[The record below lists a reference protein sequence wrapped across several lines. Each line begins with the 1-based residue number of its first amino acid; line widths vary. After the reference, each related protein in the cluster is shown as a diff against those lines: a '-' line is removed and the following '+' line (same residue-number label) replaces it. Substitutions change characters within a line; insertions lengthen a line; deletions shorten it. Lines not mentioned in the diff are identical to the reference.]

1 MTEKYTRT
9 ASHDLLQ
16 GLVDLGIE
24 YLFCNLGTDHA
35 PLIEEM
41 AHWRAQGK
49 SFPQLIL
56 CPHENTAVHMAGGYA
71 VATGRGQ
78 AVLVHVDAGTANA
91 AMGLHNL
98 CRTRIP
104 VLLIAGRA
112 PATTFDNVTGG
123 RDTYVH
129 FIQEPFD
136 QASVVR
142 PYVKWEY
149 NLAWP
154 SMAHEVISR
163 AGAVM
168 QSDPTGPVYLTL
180 PREVLAAPVDAE
192 SLGAYGH
199 QNHLPVKAQ
208 GADADAIQ
216 AIARQ
221 LMASENPMLVSAYAG
236 RNHEAPALIEKLAEL
251 CGMRVCEFNS
261 IYLNIRRDS
270 PYFAGYHPGAFTEQA
285 DFGLMVDV
293 DVPWIPKTTR
303 VNPNAYWAQMD
314 VDAIKRDIPMWGF
327 ALNARLEGDSV
338 KLLTQLIAAIEQNAT
353 PEFRFKA
360 QQRGQVLKAEHAK
373 NKQRAAKMAQE
384 PGTLN
389 AINPHFLCAALGQH
403 IHLEDVVLNEAIR
416 NTMAVFEQIP
426 RELPGSLMGL
436 SGGGL
441 GFSAGT
447 ALGMKLAQA
456 SSNALSN
463 AQGRVIH
470 FVGDGSFYF
479 SNPSAVYAVARQY
492 NLPILTVLLDNGGW
506 SAVKE
511 STLRMYPLGEAKNT
525 NQFAS
530 DLGYCT
536 DFAAIAEA
544 AGAHGERLVDPTQV
558 SASIARC
565 LAALDAGQSALLHV
579 RITPL

>member
-1 MTEKYTRT
+1 MSQPYTRT
-9 ASHDLLQ
+9 ASNDLLQ

-41 AHWRAQGK
+41 AHWREQGRA
-49 SFPQLIL
+49 FPNLIL

-112 PATTFDNVTGG
+112 PMTTFDDVTGG

-154 SMAHEVISR
+154 SMAHEVVSR

-180 PREVLAAPVDAE
+180 PREVLAAPVDAA
-192 SLGAYGH
+192 SVGAYGH

-208 GADADAIQ
+208 GADASAVR
-216 AIARQ
+216 AIAEQ
-221 LMASENPMLVSAYAG
+221 LMRSDNPMLVTAYAG
-236 RNHEAPALIEKLAEL
+236 RNRDAPALIEKLAVL
-251 CGMRVCEFNS
+251 CGMRVCEFNT
-261 IYLNIRRDS
+261 IYMNIRRDS
-270 PYFAGYHPGAFTEQA
+270 PYFAGYNPAAFTEQA

-303 VNPNAYWAQMD
+303 VNPNAYWAQLD

-327 ALNARLEGDSV
+327 PLNARIEGDSAR
-338 KLLTQLIAAIEQNAT
+338 LIAQLIEIIESSAT
-353 PEFRFKA
+353 PEFKTKAAARGLAFKTAHA
-360 QQRGQVLKAEHAK
+360 QNRQKAASLAQAK
-373 NKQRAAKMAQE
+373 
-384 PGTLN
+384 GVVN
-389 AINPHFLCAALGQH
+389 AINPHYLCAVMGQKIDLH
-403 IHLEDVVLNEAIR
+403 DVVLNEAIR

-426 RELPGSLMGL
+426 REVPGSLMGL

-447 ALGMKLAQA
+447 ALGIKLAQA
-456 SSNALSN
+456 DN
-463 AQGRVIH
+463 RVIH

-479 SNPSAVYAVARQY
+479 SNPSSVYAVANQY
-492 NLPILTVLLDNGGW
+492 GLPILTVLLDNGGW

-511 STLRMYPLGEAKNT
+511 STLRMYPQGEAKST

-530 DLGYCT
+530 ELGYST

-544 AGAHGERLVDPTQV
+544 AGAHGERLTDPEQV
-558 SASIARC
+558 EAAIERC
-565 LAALDAGQSALLHV
+565 LAALDAGRSALLHV

>member
-1 MTEKYTRT
+1 
-9 ASHDLLQ
+9 
-16 GLVDLGIE
+16 LVDLGIE

-41 AHWRAQGK
+41 AHWRSQGRA
-49 SFPQLIL
+49 FPQLIL

-112 PATTFDNVTGG
+112 PMSTFDNATGG

-154 SMAHEVISR
+154 SMAHEVVSR

-180 PREVLAAPVDAE
+180 PREVLAAPVDVE
-192 SLGAYGH
+192 SIGAYGH
-199 QNHLPVKAQ
+199 QNHMPVKAQ
-208 GADADAIQ
+208 GADLETIQ
-216 AIARQ
+216 AIAAQ
-221 LMASENPMLVSAYAG
+221 LMASDNPMLVTAYAG
-236 RNHEAPALIEKLAEL
+236 RNHEAPALIERLAEL

-261 IYLNIRRDS
+261 IYLNIRRNS
-270 PYFAGYHPGAFTEQA
+270 PYFAGYNPAAFTAQA

-303 VNPNAYWAQMD
+303 VNPDAYWAQMD

-327 ALNARLEGDSV
+327 PLNARVEGDSV
-338 KLLTQLIAAIEQNAT
+338 KLLKQLIAVIENIAT
-353 PEFRFKA
+353 PEFKRKA
-360 QQRGQVLKAEHAK
+360 QERGQTFLAEQEK
-373 NKQRAAKMAQE
+373 NKQRVAALAHD
-384 PGTLN
+384 PGKVN
-389 AINPHFLCAALGQH
+389 AINPHFLCAAFGQL
-403 IHLEDVVLNEAIR
+403 IDSKDVVLNEAIR

-426 RELPGSLMGL
+426 REVPGSLMGL

-447 ALGMKLAQA
+447 ALGMKLAQ
-456 SSNALSN
+456 SEN
-463 AQGRVIH
+463 RVIH

-525 NQFAS
+525 DQFAS
-530 DLGYCT
+530 DLGYGT

-544 AGAHGERLVDPTQV
+544 AGAHGERLVDPAEVT
-558 SASIARC
+558 ASIKRC
-565 LAALDAGQSALLHV
+565 LAALDSGQSALLHV

>member
-1 MTEKYTRT
+1 MSKEYMRT
-9 ASHDLLQ
+9 ASSDLLQ

-41 AHWRAQGK
+41 AHWREQGRA
-49 SFPQLIL
+49 FPKLIL

-112 PATTFDNVTGG
+112 PMTTFDDVTGG

-154 SMAHEVISR
+154 SMAHEVVSR

-180 PREVLAAPVDAE
+180 PREVLAATVDAA
-192 SLGAYGH
+192 SVGAYGH
-199 QNHLPVKAQ
+199 QNHLPVRAQ
-208 GADADAIQ
+208 GADPSAVR
-216 AIARQ
+216 AIAEQ
-221 LMASENPMLVSAYAG
+221 LMRSDNPMLVTAYAG
-236 RNHEAPALIEKLAEL
+236 RNREAPALIEKLAIL
-251 CGMRVCEFNS
+251 CGMRVCEFNT
-261 IYLNIRRDS
+261 IYMNIRRDS
-270 PYFAGYHPGAFTEQA
+270 PYFAGYNPAAFTEQA

-303 VNPNAYWAQMD
+303 VNLNAYWAQLD

-327 ALNARLEGDSV
+327 PLNARIEGDSV
-338 KLLTQLIAAIEQNAT
+338 RLIAQLIEIIESSAT
-353 PEFRFKA
+353 PEFKTKA
-360 QQRGQVLKAEHAK
+360 AARGLALKTAHAQNRQK
-373 NKQRAAKMAQE
+373 AASLAQAK
-384 PGTLN
+384 GVVN
-389 AINPHFLCAALGQH
+389 AINPHYLCAVMGQKIDLH
-403 IHLEDVVLNEAIR
+403 DVVLNEAIR

-426 RELPGSLMGL
+426 REVPGSLMGL

-447 ALGMKLAQA
+447 ALGIKLAQA
-456 SSNALSN
+456 KN
-463 AQGRVIH
+463 RVIH

-479 SNPSAVYAVARQY
+479 SNPSSVYSVANQY
-492 NLPILTVLLDNGGW
+492 GLPILTVLLDNGGW

-511 STLRMYPLGEAKNT
+511 STLRMYPQGEAKST

-530 DLGYCT
+530 DLGYAT

-544 AGAHGERLVDPTQV
+544 AGAHGERLTDPEQV
-558 SASIARC
+558 EAAIERC
-565 LAALDAGQSALLHV
+565 LAALDAGRSALLHV

>member
-1 MTEKYTRT
+1 MSQPYIRT

-41 AHWRAQGK
+41 AHWREQGRA
-49 SFPQLIL
+49 FPKLIL

-112 PATTFDNVTGG
+112 PMSTFDDSTGG

-154 SMAHEVISR
+154 SMAHEVVSR

-180 PREVLAAPVDAE
+180 PREVLAAPVDA
-192 SLGAYGH
+192 SSVGAYGH

-208 GADADAIQ
+208 GADAQAVR
-216 AIARQ
+216 AIAEQ
-221 LMASENPMLVSAYAG
+221 LMRSDNPMLVTAYAG
-236 RNHEAPALIEKLAEL
+236 RNREAPALIEKLAAL
-251 CGMRVCEFNS
+251 CGLRVCEFNT

-270 PYFAGYHPGAFTEQA
+270 PYFGGYNPAAFTEQA

-303 VNPNAYWAQMD
+303 VNPNAYWAQLD

-327 ALNARLEGDSV
+327 ALNARIEGDSV
-338 KLLTQLIAAIEQNAT
+338 RLLTQLIEVIESSAT
-353 PEFRFKA
+353 PEFKTKA
-360 QQRGQVLKAEHAK
+360 AARGLSLKTAHQQ
-373 NKQRAAKMAQE
+373 NKQRAASLAQAQ
-384 PGTLN
+384 GVVN
-389 AINPHFLCAALGQH
+389 AINPHYLCAAIGQKIDLH
-403 IHLEDVVLNEAIR
+403 DVVLNEAIR

-426 RELPGSLMGL
+426 REVPGSLMGL

-447 ALGMKLAQA
+447 ALGIKLAQA
-456 SSNALSN
+456 
-463 AQGRVIH
+463 QQRVIH

-479 SNPSAVYAVARQY
+479 SNPSSVYAVAKQY
-492 NLPILTVLLDNGGW
+492 GLPILTVLLDNGGW

-511 STLRMYPLGEAKNT
+511 STLRMYPQGEAKST

-530 DLGYCT
+530 DLGYST

-544 AGAHGERLVDPTQV
+544 AGAHGERLVDPEQV
-558 SASIARC
+558 EAAIERC
-565 LAALDAGQSALLHV
+565 LAALDAGKSALLHV

>member
-1 MTEKYTRT
+1 MSQEYIRT

-41 AHWRAQGK
+41 AHWREQGRA
-49 SFPQLIL
+49 FPTLIL

-112 PATTFDNVTGG
+112 PMSTFDGATGG

-154 SMAHEVISR
+154 SMAHEVVSR

-180 PREVLAAPVDAE
+180 PREVLAAPVDVA

-208 GADADAIQ
+208 GADATAVR
-216 AIARQ
+216 AIAEQ
-221 LMASENPMLVSAYAG
+221 LMRSENPMLVTAYAG
-236 RNHEAPALIEKLAEL
+236 RNHEAPALIEKLAIL
-251 CGMRVCEFNS
+251 CGMRVCEFNT
-261 IYLNIRRDS
+261 IYMNIRRDS
-270 PYFAGYHPGAFTEQA
+270 PYFGGYNPAAFTEQA

-303 VNPNAYWAQMD
+303 VNPNAYWAQLD

-327 ALNARLEGDSV
+327 PLNARIEGDSV
-338 KLLTQLIAAIEQNAT
+338 RLISQLIEIIEAHATSEFKTKAAARGLALQAVHAQN
-353 PEFRFKA
+353 R
-360 QQRGQVLKAEHAK
+360 H
-373 NKQRAAKMAQE
+373 RAATLAQV
-384 PGTLN
+384 PGVVN
-389 AINPHFLCAALGQH
+389 AINPHYLCAAIGQQIDLH
-403 IHLEDVVLNEAIR
+403 DVVLNEAIR

-426 RELPGSLMGL
+426 REVPGSLMGL

-447 ALGMKLAQA
+447 ALGIKLAQGK
-456 SSNALSN
+456 N
-463 AQGRVIH
+463 RVIH

-479 SNPSAVYAVARQY
+479 SNPSSVYAVANQY
-492 NLPILTVLLDNGGW
+492 GLPILTVLLDNGGW

-511 STLRMYPLGEAKNT
+511 STLRMYPQGEAKST

-530 DLGYCT
+530 ELGYTT

-544 AGAHGERLVDPTQV
+544 AGAHGESLVVPAQV
-558 SASIARC
+558 EAAIARC
-565 LAALDAGQSALLHV
+565 LAALDSGRSALLHV

>member
-1 MTEKYTRT
+1 MSKEYMRT
-9 ASHDLLQ
+9 ASSDLLQ

-41 AHWRAQGK
+41 AHWREQGRA
-49 SFPQLIL
+49 FPKLIL

-112 PATTFDNVTGG
+112 PMTTFDDVTGG

-154 SMAHEVISR
+154 SMAHEVVSR

-180 PREVLAAPVDAE
+180 PREVLAAPVDAA
-192 SLGAYGH
+192 SVGAYGH
-199 QNHLPVKAQ
+199 QNHLPVRAQ
-208 GADADAIQ
+208 GADPSAVR
-216 AIARQ
+216 AIAEQ
-221 LMASENPMLVSAYAG
+221 LMRSDNPMLVTAYAG
-236 RNHEAPALIEKLAEL
+236 RNREAPALIEKLAVL
-251 CGMRVCEFNS
+251 CGMRVCEFNT
-261 IYLNIRRDS
+261 IYMNIRRDS
-270 PYFAGYHPGAFTEQA
+270 PYFAGYNPAAFTEQA

-303 VNPNAYWAQMD
+303 VNPNAYWAQLD

-327 ALNARLEGDSV
+327 PLNARIEGDSV
-338 KLLTQLIAAIEQNAT
+338 RLIKQLIEIIESSAT
-353 PEFRFKA
+353 PEFKSKA
-360 QQRGQVLKAEHAK
+360 AARSLALKTAHAQNRQKAASLAQARGVV
-373 NKQRAAKMAQE
+373 
-384 PGTLN
+384 N
-389 AINPHFLCAALGQH
+389 AINPHYLCAVMGQKIDLH
-403 IHLEDVVLNEAIR
+403 DVVLNEAIR

-426 RELPGSLMGL
+426 REVPGSLMGL

-447 ALGMKLAQA
+447 ALGIKLAQA
-456 SSNALSN
+456 DN
-463 AQGRVIH
+463 RVIH

-479 SNPSAVYAVARQY
+479 SNPSSVYSVANQY
-492 NLPILTVLLDNGGW
+492 GLPILTVLLDNGGW

-511 STLRMYPLGEAKNT
+511 STLRMYPQGEAKST

-530 DLGYCT
+530 DLGYAT

-544 AGAHGERLVDPTQV
+544 AGAHGERLTDPEQV
-558 SASIARC
+558 EAAIERC
-565 LAALDAGQSALLHV
+565 LAALDAGRSALLHV

>member
-1 MTEKYTRT
+1 MSKEYLRT
-9 ASHDLLQ
+9 GSSDLLQ

-41 AHWRAQGK
+41 AHWREQGRA
-49 SFPQLIL
+49 FPKLIL

-112 PATTFDNVTGG
+112 PMTTFDDVTGG

-154 SMAHEVISR
+154 SMAYEVVSR

-180 PREVLAAPVDAE
+180 PREVLAAPVDAA
-192 SLGAYGH
+192 SVGAYGH
-199 QNHLPVKAQ
+199 QNHLPVRAQ
-208 GADADAIQ
+208 GADPSAVR
-216 AIARQ
+216 AIAEQ
-221 LMASENPMLVSAYAG
+221 LMRSDNPMLVTAYAG
-236 RNHEAPALIEKLAEL
+236 RKREAPALIEKLAVL
-251 CGMRVCEFNS
+251 CGMRVCEFNT
-261 IYLNIRRDS
+261 IYMNIRRDS
-270 PYFAGYHPGAFTEQA
+270 PYFAGYNPAAFTEQA

-303 VNPNAYWAQMD
+303 VNPNAYWAQLD

-327 ALNARLEGDSV
+327 PLNARIEGDSV
-338 KLLTQLIAAIEQNAT
+338 RLIAQLIEIIENSAT
-353 PEFRFKA
+353 PEFKTKA
-360 QQRGQVLKAEHAK
+360 AARGLALKTAHAQNRQK
-373 NKQRAAKMAQE
+373 AASLAQAK
-384 PGTLN
+384 GVVN
-389 AINPHFLCAALGQH
+389 AINPHYLCVVMGQKINLH
-403 IHLEDVVLNEAIR
+403 DIVLNEAIR

-426 RELPGSLMGL
+426 REVPGSLMGL

-447 ALGMKLAQA
+447 ALGIKLAEA
-456 SSNALSN
+456 KN
-463 AQGRVIH
+463 RVIH

-479 SNPSAVYAVARQY
+479 SNPSSVYAVANQY
-492 NLPILTVLLDNGGW
+492 GLPILTVLLDNGGW

-511 STLRMYPLGEAKNT
+511 STLRMYPQGEAKST

-530 DLGYCT
+530 DLGYST

-544 AGAHGERLVDPTQV
+544 AGAHGERLTDPEQV
-558 SASIARC
+558 EAAIERC
-565 LAALDAGQSALLHV
+565 LAALDAGRSALLHV

>member
-1 MTEKYTRT
+1 MTPSADYTRT

-41 AHWRAQGK
+41 AHWRSQGRA
-49 SFPQLIL
+49 FPQLIL

-104 VLLIAGRA
+104 ILLIAGRA
-112 PATTFDNVTGG
+112 PMSTFDNATGG

-154 SMAHEVISR
+154 SMAHEVVSR

-168 QSDPTGPVYLTL
+168 QSDPAGPVYLTL

-192 SLGAYGH
+192 SIGAYGH
-199 QNHLPVKAQ
+199 QNHMPVKAQ
-208 GADADAIQ
+208 GADLETIQ
-216 AIARQ
+216 AIAVQ
-221 LMASENPMLVSAYAG
+221 LMASDNPMLVTAYAG
-236 RNHEAPALIEKLAEL
+236 RNHEAPALIERLAEL

-261 IYLNIRRDS
+261 VYLNIRRNS
-270 PYFAGYHPGAFTEQA
+270 PYFAGYNPAAFTAQA

-303 VNPNAYWAQMD
+303 VNPDAFWAQMD

-327 ALNARLEGDSV
+327 PLNARVEGNSV
-338 KLLTQLIAAIEQNAT
+338 KLLKQLISVIENIAT
-353 PEFRFKA
+353 PEFKRKA
-360 QQRGQVLKAEHAK
+360 QERGQTFLAEQEK
-373 NKQRAAKMAQE
+373 NKQRVAALAHN
-384 PGTLN
+384 PGKVN
-389 AINPHFLCAALGQH
+389 AINPHFLCAAFGQ
-403 IHLEDVVLNEAIR
+403 LLDSKDVVLNEAIR

-426 RELPGSLMGL
+426 REVPGSLMGL

-447 ALGMKLAQA
+447 ALGMKLAQ
-456 SSNALSN
+456 SEN
-463 AQGRVIH
+463 RIIH

-511 STLRMYPLGEAKNT
+511 STLRMYPLGVAKNT
-525 NQFAS
+525 DQFAS
-530 DLGYCT
+530 DLGYGT

-544 AGAHGERLVDPTQV
+544 AGAHGERLVDPAEV
-558 SASIARC
+558 KASIKRC
-565 LAALDAGQSALLHV
+565 LAALDSGQSALLHV

>member
-1 MTEKYTRT
+1 MSQPYTRT

-41 AHWRAQGK
+41 AHWREQGRA
-49 SFPQLIL
+49 FPKLIL

-112 PATTFDNVTGG
+112 PMSTFDAATGG

-154 SMAHEVISR
+154 SMAHEVVSR

-180 PREVLAAPVDAE
+180 PREVLAAPVDAA
-192 SLGAYGH
+192 SMGAYGH

-208 GADADAIQ
+208 GADAHAVR
-216 AIARQ
+216 AIAEQ
-221 LMASENPMLVSAYAG
+221 LMRSDHPMLVTAYAG
-236 RNHEAPALIEKLAEL
+236 RNREAPALIEKLAAL
-251 CGMRVCEFNS
+251 CGMRVCEFNT
-261 IYLNIRRDS
+261 IYLNMRRDS
-270 PYFAGYHPGAFTEQA
+270 PYFGGYNPAAFTEQA

-303 VNPNAYWAQMD
+303 VNPSAYWAQLD

-327 ALNARLEGDSV
+327 PLNARIEGDSV
-338 KLLTQLIAAIEQNAT
+338 RLIKQLIEVIESTAT
-353 PEFRFKA
+353 PEFKTKA
-360 QQRGQVLKAEHAK
+360 AARGLALKTAHEQ
-373 NKQRAAKMAQE
+373 NRQRAAALAQAR
-384 PGTLN
+384 GVVN
-389 AINPHFLCAALGQH
+389 AINPHYLCAAIGQKIDLH
-403 IHLEDVVLNEAIR
+403 DVVLNEAIR

-426 RELPGSLMGL
+426 REVPGSLMGL

-447 ALGMKLAQA
+447 ALGIKLAQH
-456 SSNALSN
+456 NN
-463 AQGRVIH
+463 RVIH

-479 SNPSAVYAVARQY
+479 SNPSSVYAVAKQY
-492 NLPILTVLLDNGGW
+492 SLPILTVLLDNGGW

-511 STLRMYPLGEAKNT
+511 STLRMYPQGEAKST

-530 DLGYCT
+530 DLGYST

-544 AGAHGERLVDPTQV
+544 AGAHGERLVDPEQV
-558 SASIARC
+558 EAAIERC

>member
-1 MTEKYTRT
+1 MTMTPNYTRT

-41 AHWRAQGK
+41 AHWRSQGRA
-49 SFPQLIL
+49 FPHLIL
-56 CPHENTAVHMAGGYA
+56 CPHENTAIHMAGGYA

-112 PATTFDNVTGG
+112 PMSTFDSATGG

-154 SMAHEVISR
+154 SMAHEVVSR

-180 PREVLAAPVDAE
+180 PREVLAAPVAAE
-192 SLGAYGH
+192 SIGAYGH

-208 GADADAIQ
+208 GVDLEALQ
-216 AIARQ
+216 AIAAK
-221 LMASENPMLVSAYAG
+221 LMASDNPMLVTAYAG
-236 RNHEAPALIEKLAEL
+236 RNHEAPALIERLAEL

-261 IYLNIRRDS
+261 IYLNIRRNS
-270 PYFAGYHPGAFTEQA
+270 PYFAGYNPAAFTAQA
-285 DFGLMVDV
+285 DFGLMLDV

-303 VNPNAYWAQMD
+303 VNPDAYWAQMD

-327 ALNARLEGDSV
+327 HLNARIEGDSV
-338 KLLTQLIAAIEQNAT
+338 KLLKQLIAVIENSAT
-353 PEFRFKA
+353 PEFKHKA
-360 QQRGQVLKAEHAK
+360 QERRQAFLAEQEKNQQRV
-373 NKQRAAKMAQE
+373 AALAQD
-384 PGTLN
+384 PGKVN
-389 AINPHFLCAALGQH
+389 AINPHYLCAAFGQL
-403 IHLEDVVLNEAIR
+403 IDAKDVVLNEAIR

-426 RELPGSLMGL
+426 REVPGSLMGL

-447 ALGMKLAQA
+447 ALGMKLAQ
-456 SSNALSN
+456 SEN
-463 AQGRVIH
+463 RVIH

-525 NQFAS
+525 DQFAS
-530 DLGYCT
+530 DLGYGT

-544 AGAHGERLVDPTQV
+544 AGAHGERLVDPAQV
-558 SASIARC
+558 TASIERC

>member
-1 MTEKYTRT
+1 MSENYTRT
-9 ASHDLLQ
+9 ASNDLLQ

-41 AHWRAQGK
+41 AHWREQGRA
-49 SFPQLIL
+49 FPKLIL

-112 PATTFDNVTGG
+112 PMSTFDSATGG

-180 PREVLAAPVDAE
+180 PREVLAAPVDAQ

-208 GADADAIQ
+208 GADAKAIQ
-216 AIARQ
+216 QIAAK
-221 LMASENPMLVSAYAG
+221 LMSSENPMLVTAYAG
-236 RNHEAPALIEKLAEL
+236 RNHAAPALIEKLASV

-261 IYLNIRRDS
+261 IYLNIRRNS
-270 PYFAGYHPGAFTEQA
+270 PFFAGYNPAALTEQA

-303 VNPNAYWAQMD
+303 VNPHAYWAQLD
-314 VDAIKRDIPMWGF
+314 VDAIKRDIPMWSF
-327 ALNARLEGDSV
+327 PLNARIEGDSV
-338 KLLTQLIAAIEQNAT
+338 RLLTQLIECIEETAT
-353 PEFRFKA
+353 PSFKA
-360 QQRGQVLKAEHAK
+360 MAIQRSLIIQAEHEK
-373 NKQRAAKMAQE
+373 NQQRAAAMAKE
-384 PGTLN
+384 PGKVN
-389 AINPHFLCAALGQH
+389 AINPHFLCAAIGLQ
-403 IHLEDVVLNEAIR
+403 IRSEDVILNEAIR

-426 RELPGSLMGL
+426 RELPGTLMGL

-447 ALGMKLAQA
+447 ALGIKLAQTQ
-456 SSNALSN
+456 S
-463 AQGRVIH
+463 RVIH

-479 SNPSAVYAVARQY
+479 SNPSSVYAVARQY

-511 STLRMYPLGEAKNT
+511 STLRMYPHGEAKST

-530 DLGYCT
+530 DLGYGT

-544 AGAHGERLVDPTQV
+544 AGAHGERLVDPSQTE
-558 SASIARC
+558 AAIERC

>member
-1 MTEKYTRT
+1 MSKEYMRT
-9 ASHDLLQ
+9 ASSDLLE

-41 AHWRAQGK
+41 AHWREQGRA
-49 SFPQLIL
+49 FPKLIL

-112 PATTFDNVTGG
+112 PMSTFDGVTGG

-154 SMAHEVISR
+154 SMAHEVVSR

-180 PREVLAAPVDAE
+180 PREVLAAPVDAA
-192 SLGAYGH
+192 SVGAYGH

-208 GADADAIQ
+208 GADPSAVR
-216 AIARQ
+216 AIAEQ
-221 LMASENPMLVSAYAG
+221 LMRSDNPMLVTAYAG
-236 RNHEAPALIEKLAEL
+236 RNREAPALIEKLAVL
-251 CGMRVCEFNS
+251 CGMRVCEFNT
-261 IYLNIRRDS
+261 IYMNIRRDS
-270 PYFAGYHPGAFTEQA
+270 PYFAGYNPAAFTEQA

-303 VNPNAYWAQMD
+303 VNPNAYWAQLD

-327 ALNARLEGDSV
+327 PLNARIEGDSV
-338 KLLTQLIAAIEQNAT
+338 RLIVQLIEIIESSAT
-353 PEFRFKA
+353 PEFKTKAAARGLAFKTAHA
-360 QQRGQVLKAEHAK
+360 Q
-373 NKQRAAKMAQE
+373 NKQKAASLAQAK
-384 PGTLN
+384 GVVN
-389 AINPHFLCAALGQH
+389 AINPHYLCAVMGQKIEMH
-403 IHLEDVVLNEAIR
+403 DVVLNEAIR

-426 RELPGSLMGL
+426 REVPGSLMGL

-447 ALGMKLAQA
+447 ALGIKLAQA
-456 SSNALSN
+456 DN
-463 AQGRVIH
+463 RVIH

-479 SNPSAVYAVARQY
+479 SNPSSVYAVANQY
-492 NLPILTVLLDNGGW
+492 GLPILTVLLDNGGW

-511 STLRMYPLGEAKNT
+511 STLRMYPQGEAKST

-530 DLGYCT
+530 DLGYST

-544 AGAHGERLVDPTQV
+544 AGAHGERLTDPEQV
-558 SASIARC
+558 EAAIERC

>member
-1 MTEKYTRT
+1 MSKEYMRT
-9 ASHDLLQ
+9 ASSDLLQ

-41 AHWRAQGK
+41 AHWREQGRA
-49 SFPQLIL
+49 FPKLIL

-112 PATTFDNVTGG
+112 PMSTFDGATGG

-154 SMAHEVISR
+154 SMAHEVVSR

-180 PREVLAAPVDAE
+180 PREVLAAPVDAA
-192 SLGAYGH
+192 SVGAYGH

-208 GADADAIQ
+208 GADASAVR
-216 AIARQ
+216 AIAEQ
-221 LMASENPMLVSAYAG
+221 LMRSDNPMLVTAYAG
-236 RNHEAPALIEKLAEL
+236 RNREAPALIEKLAVL
-251 CGMRVCEFNS
+251 CGMRVCEFNT
-261 IYLNIRRDS
+261 IYMNIRRDS
-270 PYFAGYHPGAFTEQA
+270 PYFAGYNPAAFTEQA

-303 VNPNAYWAQMD
+303 VNPNAYWAQLD

-327 ALNARLEGDSV
+327 PLNARIEGDSV
-338 KLLTQLIAAIEQNAT
+338 RLIVQLIEIIESSAT
-353 PEFRFKA
+353 PEFKTKAAARGLAFKTAHA
-360 QQRGQVLKAEHAK
+360 Q
-373 NKQRAAKMAQE
+373 NKQKAASLAQAK
-384 PGTLN
+384 GVVN
-389 AINPHFLCAALGQH
+389 AINPHYLCAVMGQKIDLH
-403 IHLEDVVLNEAIR
+403 DVVLNEAIR

-426 RELPGSLMGL
+426 REVPGSLMGL

-447 ALGMKLAQA
+447 ALGIKLAQTD
-456 SSNALSN
+456 N
-463 AQGRVIH
+463 RVIH

-479 SNPSAVYAVARQY
+479 SNPSSVYAVANQY
-492 NLPILTVLLDNGGW
+492 GLPILTVLLDNGGW

-511 STLRMYPLGEAKNT
+511 STLRMYPQGEAKST

-530 DLGYCT
+530 DLGYST

-544 AGAHGERLVDPTQV
+544 AGAHGERLTDPEQV
-558 SASIARC
+558 EAAIERC
-565 LAALDAGQSALLHV
+565 LVALDAGRSALLHV

>member
-1 MTEKYTRT
+1 MSQPYIRT
-9 ASHDLLQ
+9 ASNDLLQ

-41 AHWRAQGK
+41 AHWREQGRA
-49 SFPQLIL
+49 FPKLIL

-112 PATTFDNVTGG
+112 PMTTFDDVTGG

-154 SMAHEVISR
+154 SMAHEVVSR

-180 PREVLAAPVDAE
+180 PREVLAATVDAA
-192 SLGAYGH
+192 SVGAYGH
-199 QNHLPVKAQ
+199 QNHLPVRAQ
-208 GADADAIQ
+208 GADPSAVR
-216 AIARQ
+216 AIAEQ
-221 LMASENPMLVSAYAG
+221 LMRSDNPMLVTAYAG
-236 RNHEAPALIEKLAEL
+236 RNREAPALIEKLAVL
-251 CGMRVCEFNS
+251 CGMRVCEFNT
-261 IYLNIRRDS
+261 IYMNIRRDS
-270 PYFAGYHPGAFTEQA
+270 PYFAGYNPAAFTEQA
-285 DFGLMVDV
+285 DFGLIVDV

-303 VNPNAYWAQMD
+303 VNPNAYWAQLD

-327 ALNARLEGDSV
+327 PLNARIEGDSV
-338 KLLTQLIAAIEQNAT
+338 RLIAQLIEIIESSAT
-353 PEFRFKA
+353 PEFKTKA
-360 QQRGQVLKAEHAK
+360 AARGLALKTAHAQNRQK
-373 NKQRAAKMAQE
+373 AASLAQAR
-384 PGTLN
+384 GVVN
-389 AINPHFLCAALGQH
+389 AINPHYLCAVMGQKIDLH
-403 IHLEDVVLNEAIR
+403 DVVLNEAIR

-426 RELPGSLMGL
+426 REVPGSLMGL

-447 ALGMKLAQA
+447 ALGIKLAQA
-456 SSNALSN
+456 KN
-463 AQGRVIH
+463 RVIH

-479 SNPSAVYAVARQY
+479 SNPSSVYSVANQY
-492 NLPILTVLLDNGGW
+492 GLPILTVLLDNGGW

-511 STLRMYPLGEAKNT
+511 STLRMYPQGEAKST

-530 DLGYCT
+530 DLGYAT

-544 AGAHGERLVDPTQV
+544 AGAHGERLTEPEQV
-558 SASIARC
+558 EAAVERC
-565 LAALDAGQSALLHV
+565 LAALDAGRSALLHV

>member
-1 MTEKYTRT
+1 MSENYTRT

-41 AHWRAQGK
+41 AHWREQGRA
-49 SFPQLIL
+49 FPKLIL

-98 CRTRIP
+98 CRTRTP

-112 PATTFDNVTGG
+112 PMSTFDSATGG

-142 PYVKWEY
+142 PFVKWEY

-180 PREVLAAPVDAE
+180 PREVLAAPVDAQ
-192 SLGAYGH
+192 SIGAYGH

-208 GADADAIQ
+208 GADAN
-216 AIARQ
+216 AIAQ
-221 LMASENPMLVSAYAG
+221 IAAKLMASENPMLVTAYAG
-236 RNHEAPALIEKLAEL
+236 RNHAAPALIEKLAIL

-261 IYLNIRRDS
+261 IYLNIRRNS
-270 PYFAGYHPGAFTEQA
+270 PFFAGYNPAAFTEQA

-303 VNPNAYWAQMD
+303 VNPNAYWAQLD

-327 ALNARLEGDSV
+327 PLNARIEGDSV
-338 KLLTQLIAAIEQNAT
+338 RLLTQLIECIEQTAT
-353 PEFRFKA
+353 PAFKA
-360 QQRGQVLKAEHAK
+360 MASQRSLIIQAEHEK
-373 NKQRAAKMAQE
+373 NQQKAAAMAQE
-384 PGTLN
+384 PGKVN
-389 AINPHFLCAALGQH
+389 AINPHFLCAAIGRQ
-403 IHLEDVVLNEAIR
+403 IRSEDVVLNEAIR

-426 RELPGSLMGL
+426 REIPGTLMGL

-447 ALGMKLAQA
+447 ALGIKLAQTQ
-456 SSNALSN
+456 S
-463 AQGRVIH
+463 RVIH

-479 SNPSAVYAVARQY
+479 SNPSSVYSVAHQY
-492 NLPILTVLLDNGGW
+492 DLPIMTVLLDNGGW

-511 STLRMYPLGEAKNT
+511 STLRMYPKGEAKSA

-530 DLGYCT
+530 DLGYGT

-544 AGAHGERLVDPTQV
+544 AGAHGERLVDPSQTE
-558 SASIARC
+558 AAIARC

>member
-1 MTEKYTRT
+1 MSENYTRT

-41 AHWRAQGK
+41 AHWREQGRA
-49 SFPQLIL
+49 FPKLIL

-112 PATTFDNVTGG
+112 PMSTFDSATGG

-180 PREVLAAPVDAE
+180 PREVLAAPVDVQ
-192 SLGAYGH
+192 SIGAYGH

-208 GADADAIQ
+208 GADAN
-216 AIARQ
+216 AIAQ
-221 LMASENPMLVSAYAG
+221 IAAKLMASENPMLVTAYAG
-236 RNHEAPALIEKLAEL
+236 RNHAAPALIEKLAML

-261 IYLNIRRDS
+261 IYLNIRRNS
-270 PYFAGYHPGAFTEQA
+270 PFFAGYNPAAFTEQA
-285 DFGLMVDV
+285 DFGLMIDV

-303 VNPNAYWAQMD
+303 VNPNAYWAQLD

-327 ALNARLEGDSV
+327 PLNARIEGDSV
-338 KLLTQLIAAIEQNAT
+338 RLLTQLIECIEQTAT
-353 PEFRFKA
+353 PAFKA
-360 QQRGQVLKAEHAK
+360 MASQRSLIIQAEHEK
-373 NKQRAAKMAQE
+373 NQQRAAALAQE
-384 PGTLN
+384 PGKVN
-389 AINPHFLCAALGQH
+389 AINPHFLCAAIGRQ
-403 IHLEDVVLNEAIR
+403 IRSEDVVLNEAIR

-426 RELPGSLMGL
+426 REMPGTLMGL

-447 ALGMKLAQA
+447 ALGIKLAQTQ
-456 SSNALSN
+456 S
-463 AQGRVIH
+463 RVIH

-479 SNPSAVYAVARQY
+479 SNPSSVYAVAHQY
-492 NLPILTVLLDNGGW
+492 DLPILTVLLDNGGW

-511 STLRMYPLGEAKNT
+511 STLRMYPKGEAKST

-530 DLGYCT
+530 DLGYGT

-544 AGAHGERLVDPTQV
+544 AGAHGERLVDPSQTE
-558 SASIARC
+558 AAIARC

>member
-1 MTEKYTRT
+1 MTPSSNYTRT

-41 AHWRAQGK
+41 AHWRSQGRA
-49 SFPQLIL
+49 FPQLIL

-112 PATTFDNVTGG
+112 PMSTFDNATGG

-154 SMAHEVISR
+154 SMAHEVVSR

-192 SLGAYGH
+192 SIGAYGH
-199 QNHLPVKAQ
+199 QNHMPVKAQ
-208 GADADAIQ
+208 GADLETIQ
-216 AIARQ
+216 AIAVQ
-221 LMASENPMLVSAYAG
+221 LMASDNPMLVTAYAG
-236 RNHEAPALIEKLAEL
+236 RNHEAPALIERLAEL

-261 IYLNIRRDS
+261 IYLNIRRNS
-270 PYFAGYHPGAFTEQA
+270 PYFAGYNPAAFTAQA

-303 VNPNAYWAQMD
+303 VNPDAYWAQMD

-327 ALNARLEGDSV
+327 PLNARVEGDSV
-338 KLLTQLIAAIEQNAT
+338 KLLKQLIAVIENIAT
-353 PEFRFKA
+353 PEFKRKA
-360 QQRGQVLKAEHAK
+360 QERGQTFLAEQEK
-373 NKQRAAKMAQE
+373 NKQRVAALAHD
-384 PGTLN
+384 PGKVN
-389 AINPHFLCAALGQH
+389 AINPHFLCAAFGQL
-403 IHLEDVVLNEAIR
+403 IDSKDVVLNEAIR

-426 RELPGSLMGL
+426 REVPGSLMGL

-447 ALGMKLAQA
+447 ALGMKLAQ
-456 SSNALSN
+456 SEN
-463 AQGRVIH
+463 RVIH

-525 NQFAS
+525 DQFAS
-530 DLGYCT
+530 DLGYGT

-544 AGAHGERLVDPTQV
+544 AGAHGERLVDPAEVT
-558 SASIARC
+558 ASIKRC
-565 LAALDAGQSALLHV
+565 LAALDSGQSALLHV

>member
-1 MTEKYTRT
+1 MTMTPNYTRT

-41 AHWRAQGK
+41 AHWRSQGRA
-49 SFPQLIL
+49 FPHLIL
-56 CPHENTAVHMAGGYA
+56 CPHENTAIHMAGGYA

-112 PATTFDNVTGG
+112 PMSTFDSATGG

-154 SMAHEVISR
+154 SMAHEVVSR

-180 PREVLAAPVDAE
+180 PREVLAAPVAAE
-192 SLGAYGH
+192 SIGAYGH

-208 GADADAIQ
+208 GADPEALQ
-216 AIARQ
+216 AIAAK
-221 LMASENPMLVSAYAG
+221 LMASDNPMLVTAYAG
-236 RNHEAPALIEKLAEL
+236 RNHEAPALIERLAEL

-261 IYLNIRRDS
+261 IYLNIRRNS
-270 PYFAGYHPGAFTEQA
+270 PYFAGYNPAAFTAQA
-285 DFGLMVDV
+285 DFGLMLDV

-303 VNPNAYWAQMD
+303 VNPDAYWAQMD

-327 ALNARLEGDSV
+327 HLNARIEGDSV
-338 KLLTQLIAAIEQNAT
+338 KLLKQLIAVIENSAT
-353 PEFRFKA
+353 PEFKHKA
-360 QQRGQVLKAEHAK
+360 QERRQAFLAEQEKNQQRV
-373 NKQRAAKMAQE
+373 AALAQD
-384 PGTLN
+384 PGKVN
-389 AINPHFLCAALGQH
+389 AINPHYLCAAFGQL
-403 IHLEDVVLNEAIR
+403 IDAKDVVLNEAIR

-426 RELPGSLMGL
+426 REVPGSLMGL

-447 ALGMKLAQA
+447 ALGMKLAQ
-456 SSNALSN
+456 SEN
-463 AQGRVIH
+463 RVIH

-525 NQFAS
+525 DQFAS
-530 DLGYCT
+530 DLGYGT

-544 AGAHGERLVDPTQV
+544 AGAHGERLVDPAQV
-558 SASIARC
+558 TASIERC

>member
-1 MTEKYTRT
+1 MSENYTRT

-41 AHWRAQGK
+41 AHWREQGRA
-49 SFPQLIL
+49 FPKLIL

-112 PATTFDNVTGG
+112 PMSTFDSATGG

-180 PREVLAAPVDAE
+180 PREVLAAPVDVQ
-192 SLGAYGH
+192 SIGAYGH

-208 GADADAIQ
+208 GADAY
-216 AIARQ
+216 AIAQ
-221 LMASENPMLVSAYAG
+221 IAAKLMASENPMLVTAYAG
-236 RNHEAPALIEKLAEL
+236 RNHAAPALIEKLAML

-261 IYLNIRRDS
+261 IYLNIRRNS
-270 PYFAGYHPGAFTEQA
+270 PFFAGYNPAAFTEQA

-303 VNPNAYWAQMD
+303 VNPNAYWAQLD

-327 ALNARLEGDSV
+327 PLNARIEGDSV
-338 KLLTQLIAAIEQNAT
+338 RLLTQLIECIEQTAT
-353 PEFRFKA
+353 PAFKA
-360 QQRGQVLKAEHAK
+360 MASQRSLIIQAEHEK
-373 NKQRAAKMAQE
+373 NQQKAAAMAQE
-384 PGTLN
+384 PGKVN
-389 AINPHFLCAALGQH
+389 AINPHFLCAAIGRQ
-403 IHLEDVVLNEAIR
+403 IRSEDVVLNEAIR

-426 RELPGSLMGL
+426 REMPGTLMGL

-447 ALGMKLAQA
+447 ALGIKLAQTQ
-456 SSNALSN
+456 S
-463 AQGRVIH
+463 RVIH

-479 SNPSAVYAVARQY
+479 SNPSSVYAVAHQY
-492 NLPILTVLLDNGGW
+492 DLPILTVLLDNGGW

-511 STLRMYPLGEAKNT
+511 STLRMYPKGEAKST

-530 DLGYCT
+530 DLGYGT

-544 AGAHGERLVDPTQV
+544 AGAHGERLVDPSQTE
-558 SASIARC
+558 AAIARC

>member
-1 MTEKYTRT
+1 MRT
-9 ASHDLLQ
+9 ASSDLLQ

-41 AHWRAQGK
+41 AHWREQGRA
-49 SFPQLIL
+49 FPKLIL

-112 PATTFDNVTGG
+112 PMTTFDDVTGG

-154 SMAHEVISR
+154 SMAHEVVSR

-180 PREVLAAPVDAE
+180 PREVLAAPVDAA
-192 SLGAYGH
+192 SVGAYGH
-199 QNHLPVKAQ
+199 QNHLPVRAQ
-208 GADADAIQ
+208 GADPSAVR
-216 AIARQ
+216 AIAEQ
-221 LMASENPMLVSAYAG
+221 LMRSDNPMLVTAYAG
-236 RNHEAPALIEKLAEL
+236 RNREAPALIEKLAVL
-251 CGMRVCEFNS
+251 CGMRVCEFNT
-261 IYLNIRRDS
+261 IYMNIRRDS
-270 PYFAGYHPGAFTEQA
+270 PYFAGYNPAAFTEQA

-303 VNPNAYWAQMD
+303 VNPNAYWAQLD

-327 ALNARLEGDSV
+327 PLNARIEGDSV
-338 KLLTQLIAAIEQNAT
+338 RLIKQLIEIIESSAT
-353 PEFRFKA
+353 PEFKSKA
-360 QQRGQVLKAEHAK
+360 AARSLALKTAHAQNRQK
-373 NKQRAAKMAQE
+373 AASLAQAK
-384 PGTLN
+384 GVVN
-389 AINPHFLCAALGQH
+389 AINPHYLCAVMGQKIDLH
-403 IHLEDVVLNEAIR
+403 DVVLNEAIR

-426 RELPGSLMGL
+426 REVPGSLMGL

-447 ALGMKLAQA
+447 ALGIKLAQA
-456 SSNALSN
+456 DN
-463 AQGRVIH
+463 RVIH

-479 SNPSAVYAVARQY
+479 SNPSSVYSVANQY
-492 NLPILTVLLDNGGW
+492 GLPILTVLLDNGGW

-511 STLRMYPLGEAKNT
+511 STLRMYPQGEAKST

-530 DLGYCT
+530 DLGYAT

-544 AGAHGERLVDPTQV
+544 AGAHGERLTDPEQV
-558 SASIARC
+558 EAAIERC
-565 LAALDAGQSALLHV
+565 LAALDAGRSALLHV

>member
-1 MTEKYTRT
+1 MSQPYIRT
-9 ASHDLLQ
+9 ASNDLLQ

-41 AHWRAQGK
+41 AHWREQGRA
-49 SFPQLIL
+49 FPNLIL

-112 PATTFDNVTGG
+112 PMSTFDGVTGG

-154 SMAHEVISR
+154 SMAHEVVSR

-180 PREVLAAPVDAE
+180 PREVLAAPVDAA
-192 SLGAYGH
+192 SVGAYGH

-208 GADADAIQ
+208 GADASAVR
-216 AIARQ
+216 AIAEQ
-221 LMASENPMLVSAYAG
+221 LMRSDNPMLVTAYAG
-236 RNHEAPALIEKLAEL
+236 RNREAPALIEKLAVL
-251 CGMRVCEFNS
+251 CGMRVCEFNT
-261 IYLNIRRDS
+261 IYMNIRRDS
-270 PYFAGYHPGAFTEQA
+270 PYFAGYNPAAFTEQA

-303 VNPNAYWAQMD
+303 VNPNAYWAQLD

-327 ALNARLEGDSV
+327 PLNARIEGDSV
-338 KLLTQLIAAIEQNAT
+338 RLIVQLIEIIESSAT
-353 PEFRFKA
+353 PEFKTKAAARGLAFKTAHA
-360 QQRGQVLKAEHAK
+360 Q
-373 NKQRAAKMAQE
+373 NKQKAASLAQAK
-384 PGTLN
+384 GVVN
-389 AINPHFLCAALGQH
+389 AINPHYLCAVMGQKIDLH
-403 IHLEDVVLNEAIR
+403 DVVLNEAIR

-426 RELPGSLMGL
+426 REVPGSLMGL

-447 ALGMKLAQA
+447 ALGIKLAQA
-456 SSNALSN
+456 DN
-463 AQGRVIH
+463 RVIH

-479 SNPSAVYAVARQY
+479 SNPSSVYAVANQY
-492 NLPILTVLLDNGGW
+492 GLPILTVLLDNGGW

-511 STLRMYPLGEAKNT
+511 STLRMYPQGEAKST

-530 DLGYCT
+530 DLGYST

-544 AGAHGERLVDPTQV
+544 AGAHGERLTDPEQV
-558 SASIARC
+558 EAAIERC

>member
-1 MTEKYTRT
+1 MSQPYIRT
-9 ASHDLLQ
+9 ASNDLLQ

-41 AHWRAQGK
+41 AHWREQGRA
-49 SFPQLIL
+49 FPKLIL

-112 PATTFDNVTGG
+112 PMSTFDGVTGG

-154 SMAHEVISR
+154 SMAHEVVSR

-180 PREVLAAPVDAE
+180 PREVLAAPVDAA
-192 SLGAYGH
+192 SVGAYGH

-208 GADADAIQ
+208 GADASAVR
-216 AIARQ
+216 AIAEQ
-221 LMASENPMLVSAYAG
+221 LMRSDNPMLVTAYAG
-236 RNHEAPALIEKLAEL
+236 RNREAPALIEKLAVL
-251 CGMRVCEFNS
+251 CGMRVCEFNT
-261 IYLNIRRDS
+261 IYMNIRRDS
-270 PYFAGYHPGAFTEQA
+270 PYFAGYNPAAFTEQA

-303 VNPNAYWAQMD
+303 VNPNAYWAQLD

-327 ALNARLEGDSV
+327 PLNARIEGDSV
-338 KLLTQLIAAIEQNAT
+338 RLIVQLIEIIESSAT
-353 PEFRFKA
+353 PEFKTKAAARGLAFKTAHA
-360 QQRGQVLKAEHAK
+360 Q
-373 NKQRAAKMAQE
+373 NKQKAASLAQAK
-384 PGTLN
+384 GVVN
-389 AINPHFLCAALGQH
+389 AINPHYLCAVMGQKIDLH
-403 IHLEDVVLNEAIR
+403 DVVLNEAIR

-426 RELPGSLMGL
+426 REVPGSLMGL

-447 ALGMKLAQA
+447 ALGIKLAQA
-456 SSNALSN
+456 DN
-463 AQGRVIH
+463 RVIH

-479 SNPSAVYAVARQY
+479 SNPSSVYAVANQY
-492 NLPILTVLLDNGGW
+492 GLPILTVILDNGGW

-511 STLRMYPLGEAKNT
+511 STLRMYPQGEAKST

-530 DLGYCT
+530 DLGYST

-544 AGAHGERLVDPTQV
+544 AGAHGERLTDPEQV
-558 SASIARC
+558 EAAIERC
-565 LAALDAGQSALLHV
+565 LAALDAGRSALLHV

>member
-1 MTEKYTRT
+1 MPQNYTRT

-41 AHWRAQGK
+41 AHWREQGRA
-49 SFPQLIL
+49 FPKVIL

-112 PATTFDNVTGG
+112 PMSTFDSATGG

-180 PREVLAAPVDAE
+180 PREVLAAPVDAQ
-192 SLGAYGH
+192 SIGAYGQ

-208 GADADAIQ
+208 GADTAAIEQ
-216 AIARQ
+216 IAAK
-221 LMASENPMLVSAYAG
+221 LMAAENPMLVTAYAG
-236 RNHEAPALIEKLAEL
+236 RNHAAPALIEKLASL

-261 IYLNIRRDS
+261 IYLNIRRNS
-270 PYFAGYHPGAFTEQA
+270 PFFAGYNPAAFTEQA
-285 DFGLMVDV
+285 DFGLMLDV

-303 VNPNAYWAQMD
+303 VNPKAYWAQMD

-327 ALNARLEGDSV
+327 PLNARIEGDSV
-338 KLLTQLIAAIEQNAT
+338 RLLTQLIELIEQTAT
-353 PEFRFKA
+353 PAFKA
-360 QQRGQVLKAEHAK
+360 KANQRSLLIQAEHEK
-373 NKQRAAKMAQE
+373 NQQRAAAMAKE
-384 PGTLN
+384 PGKLN
-389 AINPHFLCAALGQH
+389 AINPYFLCAAIGQQ
-403 IHLEDVVLNEAIR
+403 IRSEDVVLNEAIR

-426 RELPGSLMGL
+426 RELPGTLMGL

-447 ALGMKLAQA
+447 ALGIKLAQVQ
-456 SSNALSN
+456 S
-463 AQGRVIH
+463 RVIH

-511 STLRMYPLGEAKNT
+511 STLRMYPQGEAKST

-530 DLGYCT
+530 DLGYGT

-544 AGAHGERLVDPTQV
+544 AGAHGERLVDPSQTE
-558 SASIARC
+558 AAIARC

>member
-1 MTEKYTRT
+1 MSQQYIRT
-9 ASHDLLQ
+9 AANDLLQ
-16 GLVDLGIE
+16 GLVDLGID

-41 AHWRAQGK
+41 AHWREQGRA
-49 SFPQLIL
+49 FPTLIL

-112 PATTFDNVTGG
+112 PMSTFDDATGG

-154 SMAHEVISR
+154 SMAHEVVSR

-180 PREVLAAPVDAE
+180 PREVLAAPVDAA
-192 SLGAYGH
+192 SLGAFGH

-208 GADADAIQ
+208 GADASAVR
-216 AIARQ
+216 AIAEQ
-221 LMASENPMLVSAYAG
+221 LMRSENPMLVTAYAG
-236 RNHEAPALIEKLAEL
+236 RNHKAPALIEKLAIL
-251 CGMRVCEFNS
+251 CGVRVCEFNT
-261 IYLNIRRDS
+261 IYMNIRRDS
-270 PYFAGYHPGAFTEQA
+270 PYFGGYNPAAFTEQA

-303 VNPNAYWAQMD
+303 INPQAYWAQLD

-327 ALNARLEGDSV
+327 PLNARIEGDSV
-338 KLLTQLIAAIEQNAT
+338 RLIAQLIEIIESSAT
-353 PEFRFKA
+353 PEFKAKAAARGLAFKTAHVQNRQKAASLA
-360 QQRGQVLKAEHAK
+360 QAK
-373 NKQRAAKMAQE
+373 
-384 PGTLN
+384 GVVN
-389 AINPHFLCAALGQH
+389 AINPHYLCAVMGQKIDLH
-403 IHLEDVVLNEAIR
+403 DVVLNEAIR
-416 NTMAVFEQIP
+416 NTMAVFDQIP
-426 RELPGSLMGL
+426 REVPGSLMGL

-447 ALGMKLAQA
+447 ALGIKLAQA
-456 SSNALSN
+456 NS
-463 AQGRVIH
+463 RVIH

-479 SNPSAVYAVARQY
+479 SNPSSVYAIANQY
-492 NLPILTVLLDNGGW
+492 GLPILTVLLDNGGW

-511 STLRMYPLGEAKNT
+511 STLRMYPQGEAKST

-530 DLGYCT
+530 DLGYST

-544 AGAHGERLVDPTQV
+544 AGAHGERLTDPEQV
-558 SASIARC
+558 EAAIERC
-565 LAALDAGQSALLHV
+565 LAALDSGRSALLHV

>member
-1 MTEKYTRT
+1 MSENYTRT

-41 AHWRAQGK
+41 AHWREQGRA
-49 SFPQLIL
+49 FPKVIL

-112 PATTFDNVTGG
+112 PMSTFDSATGG

-180 PREVLAAPVDAE
+180 PREVLAAPVDAQ
-192 SLGAYGH
+192 SMGAYGQ

-208 GADADAIQ
+208 GADTAAIEQ
-216 AIARQ
+216 IAAK
-221 LMASENPMLVSAYAG
+221 LMAAENPMLVTAYAG
-236 RNHEAPALIEKLAEL
+236 RNHAAPALIEKLASL

-261 IYLNIRRDS
+261 IYLNIRRNS
-270 PYFAGYHPGAFTEQA
+270 PFFAGYNPAAFTEQA
-285 DFGLMVDV
+285 DFGLMLDV

-303 VNPNAYWAQMD
+303 VNPKAYWAQMD

-327 ALNARLEGDSV
+327 PLHARIEGDSV
-338 KLLTQLIAAIEQNAT
+338 RLLTQLIDLIEQTAT
-353 PEFRFKA
+353 PAFKA
-360 QQRGQVLKAEHAK
+360 KANQRSLLIKADHEK
-373 NKQRAAKMAQE
+373 NQQRAAAMAKE
-384 PGTLN
+384 PGKLN
-389 AINPHFLCAALGQH
+389 AINPHFLCAAIGQK
-403 IHLEDVVLNEAIR
+403 IRSEDVVLNEAIR

-426 RELPGSLMGL
+426 RELPGTLMGL

-447 ALGMKLAQA
+447 ALGIKLAQA
-456 SSNALSN
+456 QS
-463 AQGRVIH
+463 RVIH

-479 SNPSAVYAVARQY
+479 SNPSSVYAVARQY

-511 STLRMYPLGEAKNT
+511 STLRMYPQGEAKST

-530 DLGYCT
+530 DLGYGT

-544 AGAHGERLVDPTQV
+544 AGAHGERLVDPSQTD
-558 SASIARC
+558 AAIARC

>member
-1 MTEKYTRT
+1 MSQPYIRT
-9 ASHDLLQ
+9 ASNDLLQ

-41 AHWRAQGK
+41 AHWREQGRA
-49 SFPQLIL
+49 FPKLIL

-112 PATTFDNVTGG
+112 PMSTFDGVTGG

-154 SMAHEVISR
+154 SMAHEVVSR

-180 PREVLAAPVDAE
+180 PREVLAAPVDAA
-192 SLGAYGH
+192 SVGAYGH

-208 GADADAIQ
+208 GADASAVR
-216 AIARQ
+216 AIAEQ
-221 LMASENPMLVSAYAG
+221 LMRSDNPMLVTAYAG
-236 RNHEAPALIEKLAEL
+236 RNREAPALIEKLAVL
-251 CGMRVCEFNS
+251 CGMRVCEFNT
-261 IYLNIRRDS
+261 IYMNIRRDS
-270 PYFAGYHPGAFTEQA
+270 PYFAGYNPAAFTEQA

-303 VNPNAYWAQMD
+303 VNPNAYWAQLD

-327 ALNARLEGDSV
+327 PLNARIEGDSV
-338 KLLTQLIAAIEQNAT
+338 RLIVQLIEIIESSAT
-353 PEFRFKA
+353 PEFKTKAAARGLAFKTAHA
-360 QQRGQVLKAEHAK
+360 Q
-373 NKQRAAKMAQE
+373 NKQKAASLAQAK
-384 PGTLN
+384 GVVN
-389 AINPHFLCAALGQH
+389 AINPHYLCAVMGQKIEMH
-403 IHLEDVVLNEAIR
+403 DVVLNEAIR

-426 RELPGSLMGL
+426 REVPGSLMGL

-447 ALGMKLAQA
+447 ALGIKLAQA
-456 SSNALSN
+456 DN
-463 AQGRVIH
+463 RVIH

-479 SNPSAVYAVARQY
+479 SNPSSVYAVANQY
-492 NLPILTVLLDNGGW
+492 GLPILTVILDNGGW

-511 STLRMYPLGEAKNT
+511 STLRMYPQGEAKST

-530 DLGYCT
+530 DLGYST

-544 AGAHGERLVDPTQV
+544 AGAHGERLTDPEQV
-558 SASIARC
+558 EAAIERC
-565 LAALDAGQSALLHV
+565 LAALDAGRSALLHV

>member
-1 MTEKYTRT
+1 MSKEYMRT
-9 ASHDLLQ
+9 ASSDLLQ

-41 AHWRAQGK
+41 AHWREQGRA
-49 SFPQLIL
+49 FPKLIL

-112 PATTFDNVTGG
+112 PMTTFDDVTGG

-154 SMAHEVISR
+154 AMAHEVVSR

-180 PREVLAAPVDAE
+180 PREVLAAPVDAA
-192 SLGAYGH
+192 SVGAYGH

-208 GADADAIQ
+208 GADSSAVR
-216 AIARQ
+216 AIAEQ
-221 LMASENPMLVSAYAG
+221 LMRSENPMLVTAYAG
-236 RNHEAPALIEKLAEL
+236 RNREAPALIEKLAAL
-251 CGMRVCEFNS
+251 CGMRVCEFNT
-261 IYLNIRRDS
+261 IYMNIRRDS
-270 PYFAGYHPGAFTEQA
+270 PYFGGYNPAAFTEQA

-303 VNPNAYWAQMD
+303 VNPNAYWAQLD

-327 ALNARLEGDSV
+327 PLNARIEGDSV
-338 KLLTQLIAAIEQNAT
+338 RLIAQLIEIIESSAT
-353 PEFRFKA
+353 PEFKTKA
-360 QQRGQVLKAEHAK
+360 AARGLALKTAHAQNRQK
-373 NKQRAAKMAQE
+373 AASLAQAR
-384 PGTLN
+384 GVVN
-389 AINPHFLCAALGQH
+389 AINPHYLCAVMGQKIDLH
-403 IHLEDVVLNEAIR
+403 DVVLNEAIR

-426 RELPGSLMGL
+426 REVPGSLMGL

-447 ALGMKLAQA
+447 ALGIKLAQTD
-456 SSNALSN
+456 N
-463 AQGRVIH
+463 RVIH

-479 SNPSAVYAVARQY
+479 SNPSSVYAVANQY
-492 NLPILTVLLDNGGW
+492 DLPILTVLLDNGGW

-511 STLRMYPLGEAKNT
+511 STLRMYPQGEAKST

-530 DLGYCT
+530 DLGYST

-544 AGAHGERLVDPTQV
+544 AGAHGERLTDPEQV
-558 SASIARC
+558 EAAIERC
-565 LAALDAGQSALLHV
+565 LAALDAGRSALLHV

>member
-1 MTEKYTRT
+1 MTPSSNYTRT

-41 AHWRAQGK
+41 AHWRSQGRA
-49 SFPQLIL
+49 FPQLIL

-112 PATTFDNVTGG
+112 PMSTFDNATGG

-154 SMAHEVISR
+154 SMAHEVVSR

-192 SLGAYGH
+192 SIGAYGH
-199 QNHLPVKAQ
+199 QNHMPVKAQ
-208 GADADAIQ
+208 GADLETIQ
-216 AIARQ
+216 AIAAQ
-221 LMASENPMLVSAYAG
+221 LMASDNPMLVTAYAG
-236 RNHEAPALIEKLAEL
+236 RNHEAPALIERLAEL

-261 IYLNIRRDS
+261 IYLNIRRNS
-270 PYFAGYHPGAFTEQA
+270 PYFAGYNPAAFTAQA

-303 VNPNAYWAQMD
+303 VNPDAYWAQMD

-327 ALNARLEGDSV
+327 PLNARIEGDSV
-338 KLLTQLIAAIEQNAT
+338 KLLKQLIAVIENIAT
-353 PEFRFKA
+353 PEFKRKA
-360 QQRGQVLKAEHAK
+360 QERGQTFLAEQEK
-373 NKQRAAKMAQE
+373 NKQRVAALAHD
-384 PGTLN
+384 PGKVN
-389 AINPHFLCAALGQH
+389 AINPHFLCAAFGQ
-403 IHLEDVVLNEAIR
+403 LLDSKDVVLNEAIR

-426 RELPGSLMGL
+426 REVPGSLMGL

-447 ALGMKLAQA
+447 ALGMKLAQ
-456 SSNALSN
+456 SEN
-463 AQGRVIH
+463 RVIH

-525 NQFAS
+525 DQFAS
-530 DLGYCT
+530 DLGYGT

-544 AGAHGERLVDPTQV
+544 AGAHGERLVDPAEVT
-558 SASIARC
+558 ASIKRC
-565 LAALDAGQSALLHV
+565 LAALDSGQSALLHV

>member
-1 MTEKYTRT
+1 MSENYTRT

-41 AHWRAQGK
+41 AHWREQGRA
-49 SFPQLIL
+49 FPKLIL

-112 PATTFDNVTGG
+112 PMSTFDSATGG

-168 QSDPTGPVYLTL
+168 QSDPTVPVYLTL
-180 PREVLAAPVDAE
+180 PREVLAAPVNAQ
-192 SLGAYGH
+192 SIGAYGH

-208 GADADAIQ
+208 GADAN
-216 AIARQ
+216 AIAQ
-221 LMASENPMLVSAYAG
+221 IAAKLMASENPMLVTAYAG
-236 RNHEAPALIEKLAEL
+236 RNHAAPALIEKLAML

-261 IYLNIRRDS
+261 IYLNIRRNS
-270 PYFAGYHPGAFTEQA
+270 PFFAGYNPAAFTEQA

-303 VNPNAYWAQMD
+303 VNPNAYWAQLD

-327 ALNARLEGDSV
+327 PLNARIEGDSV
-338 KLLTQLIAAIEQNAT
+338 RLLTQLIECIEQTAT
-353 PEFRFKA
+353 PAFKA
-360 QQRGQVLKAEHAK
+360 MASQRSLIIQAEHEK
-373 NKQRAAKMAQE
+373 NQQKAAAMAQE
-384 PGTLN
+384 PGKVN
-389 AINPHFLCAALGQH
+389 AINPHFLCAAIGRQ
-403 IHLEDVVLNEAIR
+403 IRSEDVVLNEAIR

-426 RELPGSLMGL
+426 REMPGTLMGL

-447 ALGMKLAQA
+447 ALGIKLAQTQ
-456 SSNALSN
+456 S
-463 AQGRVIH
+463 RVIH

-479 SNPSAVYAVARQY
+479 SNPSSVYAVAHQY
-492 NLPILTVLLDNGGW
+492 DLPILTVLLDNGGW

-511 STLRMYPLGEAKNT
+511 STLRMYPKGEAKST

-530 DLGYCT
+530 DLGYGT

-544 AGAHGERLVDPTQV
+544 AGAHGERLVDPSQTE
-558 SASIARC
+558 AAIARC

>member
-1 MTEKYTRT
+1 MSKEYIRT

-41 AHWRAQGK
+41 AHWREQGRA
-49 SFPQLIL
+49 FPKLML

-91 AMGLHNL
+91 TMGLHNL

-112 PATTFDNVTGG
+112 PMTTFDDVTGG

-154 SMAHEVISR
+154 SMAHEVVSR

-180 PREVLAAPVDAE
+180 PREVLAAPVDAA
-192 SLGAYGH
+192 SVGAYGH
-199 QNHLPVKAQ
+199 QNHLPVRAQ
-208 GADADAIQ
+208 GADPSAVR
-216 AIARQ
+216 AIAEQ
-221 LMASENPMLVSAYAG
+221 LMRSDNPMLVTAYAG
-236 RNHEAPALIEKLAEL
+236 RNREAPALIEKLAVL
-251 CGMRVCEFNS
+251 CGMRVCEFNT
-261 IYLNIRRDS
+261 IYMNIRRDS
-270 PYFAGYHPGAFTEQA
+270 PYFGGYNPAAFTEQA

-303 VNPNAYWAQMD
+303 VNPNAYWAQLD

-327 ALNARLEGDSV
+327 PLNARIEGDSV
-338 KLLTQLIAAIEQNAT
+338 RLIAQLIEIIESSATSEFKTKAAARGLALKTAHAQN
-353 PEFRFKA
+353 RQKA
-360 QQRGQVLKAEHAK
+360 ASLAQAK
-373 NKQRAAKMAQE
+373 
-384 PGTLN
+384 GVVN
-389 AINPHFLCAALGQH
+389 AINPHYLCAMMGQKIDLH
-403 IHLEDVVLNEAIR
+403 DVVLNEAIR

-426 RELPGSLMGL
+426 REVPGSLMGL

-447 ALGMKLAQA
+447 ALGIKLAQA
-456 SSNALSN
+456 KN
-463 AQGRVIH
+463 RVIH

-479 SNPSAVYAVARQY
+479 SNPSSVYAVANQY
-492 NLPILTVLLDNGGW
+492 GLPILTVLLDNGGW

-511 STLRMYPLGEAKNT
+511 STLRMYPQGEAKST

-530 DLGYCT
+530 DLGYST

-544 AGAHGERLVDPTQV
+544 AGAHGERLTDPEQV
-558 SASIARC
+558 EAAVERC
-565 LAALDAGQSALLHV
+565 LAALDAGRSALLHV

>member
-1 MTEKYTRT
+1 MSQPYIRT
-9 ASHDLLQ
+9 ASNDLLQ

-41 AHWRAQGK
+41 AHWREQGRA
-49 SFPQLIL
+49 FPKLIL

-112 PATTFDNVTGG
+112 PMTTFDDVTGG

-154 SMAHEVISR
+154 SMAHEVVSR

-180 PREVLAAPVDAE
+180 PREVLAAPVDAA
-192 SLGAYGH
+192 SVGAYGH

-208 GADADAIQ
+208 GADASAVR
-216 AIARQ
+216 AIAEQ
-221 LMASENPMLVSAYAG
+221 LMRSDNPMLVTAYAG
-236 RNHEAPALIEKLAEL
+236 RNREAPALIEKLAVL
-251 CGMRVCEFNS
+251 CGMRVCEFNT
-261 IYLNIRRDS
+261 IYMNIRRDS
-270 PYFAGYHPGAFTEQA
+270 PYFAGYNPAAFTEQA

-303 VNPNAYWAQMD
+303 VNPNAYWAQLD

-327 ALNARLEGDSV
+327 PLNARIEGDSV
-338 KLLTQLIAAIEQNAT
+338 RLIAQLIEIIESSAT
-353 PEFRFKA
+353 PEFKTKAAARGLAFKTAHA
-360 QQRGQVLKAEHAK
+360 QNRQKAASLAQAK
-373 NKQRAAKMAQE
+373 
-384 PGTLN
+384 GVVN
-389 AINPHFLCAALGQH
+389 AINPHYLCAVMGQKIDLH
-403 IHLEDVVLNEAIR
+403 DVVLNEAIR

-426 RELPGSLMGL
+426 REVPGSLMGL

-447 ALGMKLAQA
+447 ALGIKLAQA
-456 SSNALSN
+456 DN
-463 AQGRVIH
+463 RVIH

-479 SNPSAVYAVARQY
+479 SNPSSVYAVANQY
-492 NLPILTVLLDNGGW
+492 GLPILTVLLDNGGW

-511 STLRMYPLGEAKNT
+511 STLRMYPQGEAKST

-530 DLGYCT
+530 DLGYST

-544 AGAHGERLVDPTQV
+544 AGAHGERLTDPEQV
-558 SASIARC
+558 EAAIERC
-565 LAALDAGQSALLHV
+565 LAALDARRSALLHV

>member
-1 MTEKYTRT
+1 MSKEYMRT
-9 ASHDLLQ
+9 ASSDLLQ

-41 AHWRAQGK
+41 AHWREQGRA
-49 SFPQLIL
+49 FPKLIL

-112 PATTFDNVTGG
+112 PMTTFDDVTGG

-154 SMAHEVISR
+154 SMAHEVVSR

-180 PREVLAAPVDAE
+180 PREVLAAPVDAA
-192 SLGAYGH
+192 SVGAYGH

-208 GADADAIQ
+208 GADSSAVR
-216 AIARQ
+216 AIAEQ
-221 LMASENPMLVSAYAG
+221 LMRSENPMLVTAYAG
-236 RNHEAPALIEKLAEL
+236 RNREAPALIEKLAVL
-251 CGMRVCEFNS
+251 CGMRVCEFNT
-261 IYLNIRRDS
+261 IYMNIRRDS
-270 PYFAGYHPGAFTEQA
+270 PYFGGYNPAAFTEQA

-303 VNPNAYWAQMD
+303 VNPNAYWAQLD

-327 ALNARLEGDSV
+327 PLNARIEGDSV
-338 KLLTQLIAAIEQNAT
+338 RLIAQWIEIIESSAT
-353 PEFRFKA
+353 PEFKTKA
-360 QQRGQVLKAEHAK
+360 AARGLALKTAHAQNRQK
-373 NKQRAAKMAQE
+373 AASLAQAR
-384 PGTLN
+384 GVVN
-389 AINPHFLCAALGQH
+389 AINPHYLCAVMGQKIDLH
-403 IHLEDVVLNEAIR
+403 DVVLNEAIR

-426 RELPGSLMGL
+426 REVPGSLMGL

-447 ALGMKLAQA
+447 ALGIKLAQTD
-456 SSNALSN
+456 N
-463 AQGRVIH
+463 RVIH

-479 SNPSAVYAVARQY
+479 SNPSSVYAVANQY
-492 NLPILTVLLDNGGW
+492 GLPILTVLLDNGGW

-511 STLRMYPLGEAKNT
+511 STLRMYPQGEAKST

-530 DLGYCT
+530 DLGYST

-544 AGAHGERLVDPTQV
+544 AGAHGERLTDPEQV
-558 SASIARC
+558 EAAIERC
-565 LAALDAGQSALLHV
+565 LAALDAGRSALLHV

>member
-1 MTEKYTRT
+1 MSQPYTRT
-9 ASHDLLQ
+9 ASNDLLQ

-41 AHWRAQGK
+41 AHWREQGRA
-49 SFPQLIL
+49 FPNLIL

-112 PATTFDNVTGG
+112 PMSTFDGATGG

-154 SMAHEVISR
+154 SMAHEVVSR

-180 PREVLAAPVDAE
+180 PREVLAAPVDAA
-192 SLGAYGH
+192 SVGAYGH

-208 GADADAIQ
+208 GADPSAVR
-216 AIARQ
+216 AIAEQ
-221 LMASENPMLVSAYAG
+221 LMRSDNPMLVTAYAG
-236 RNHEAPALIEKLAEL
+236 RNREAPALIEKLAVL
-251 CGMRVCEFNS
+251 CGMRVCEFNT
-261 IYLNIRRDS
+261 IYMNIRRDS
-270 PYFAGYHPGAFTEQA
+270 PYFAGYNPAAFTEQA

-303 VNPNAYWAQMD
+303 VNPNAYWAQLD

-327 ALNARLEGDSV
+327 PLNARIEGDSAR
-338 KLLTQLIAAIEQNAT
+338 LIAQLIEIIESSAT
-353 PEFRFKA
+353 PEFKTKAAARGLAFKTAHA
-360 QQRGQVLKAEHAK
+360 QNRQKAASLAQAK
-373 NKQRAAKMAQE
+373 
-384 PGTLN
+384 GVVN
-389 AINPHFLCAALGQH
+389 AINPHYLCAVMGQKIDLH
-403 IHLEDVVLNEAIR
+403 DVVLNEAIR

-426 RELPGSLMGL
+426 REVPGSLMGL

-447 ALGMKLAQA
+447 ALGIKLAQA
-456 SSNALSN
+456 DN
-463 AQGRVIH
+463 RVIH

-479 SNPSAVYAVARQY
+479 SNPSSVYAVANQY
-492 NLPILTVLLDNGGW
+492 GLPILTVLLDNGGW

-511 STLRMYPLGEAKNT
+511 STLRMYPQGEAKST

-530 DLGYCT
+530 DLGYST

-544 AGAHGERLVDPTQV
+544 AGAHGERLTDPEQV
-558 SASIARC
+558 EAAIERC
-565 LAALDAGQSALLHV
+565 LAALDAGRSALLHV